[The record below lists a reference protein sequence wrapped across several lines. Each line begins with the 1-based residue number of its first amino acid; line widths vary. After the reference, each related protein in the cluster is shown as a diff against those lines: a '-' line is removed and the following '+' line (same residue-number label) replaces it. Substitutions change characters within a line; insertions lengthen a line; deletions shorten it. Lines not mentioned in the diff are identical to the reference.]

1 MAFLGLGWGS
11 SSSLFSRHF
20 SPLSGGRCRR
30 RRWMKFG
37 THHHQS
43 IIWGPFFRFF
53 EFRLS
58 FRNISIFRTPMD
70 LAKFLST
77 RSPYGNLHLL
87 QSILPFFWSIAKLMH
102 TIFTSIT
109 TTSWQENWKIL
120 SFFALLGFWNLNKFS
135 ATGSS
140 EGNHCSFSSIIPI
153 VRSINHFMHII

>member
-1 MAFLGLGWGS
+1 MATLKQAHAFYKYMQPWYFWKDLGLTVTMLQTASRNSVWFGFYDLSKYGIFGS
-11 SSSLFSRHF
+11 RMGFFFFFVSRHF

-77 RSPYGNLHLL
+77 RSPYVAYGNLYRRIFLFYYSDLL
-87 QSILPFFWSIAKLMH
+87 K
-102 TIFTSIT
+102 
-109 TTSWQENWKIL
+109 
-120 SFFALLGFWNLNKFS
+120 NLCTPYLR
-135 ATGSS
+135 A
-140 EGNHCSFSSIIPI
+140 
-153 VRSINHFMHII
+153 